1 MREFGESDKKK
12 KSGRISMPEN
22 PANLSG
28 EQLSRLADAVS
39 SSLKDGYLPCGA
51 AFKIALDE
59 GVPRIAVG
67 AMTDRLGVHV
77 SNCQIGCFKVDK
89 IVHRGEAEKSVNESV
104 LSRLEGLK
112 AEDALTCASVHGLA
126 LELKMT
132 PMAVADVANARDMKV
147 RQCQLGCF

>member
-12 KSGRISMPEN
+12 KSGRISIPEN

-28 EQLSRLADAVS
+28 EQLSRLADAVK
-39 SSLKDGYLPCGA
+39 SSLKEGYLPCGA
-51 AFKIALDE
+51 AFKIARDE

-67 AMTDRLGVHV
+67 AMTDKLGVRV

-89 IVHRGEAEKSVNESV
+89 ILHRGDAEKSVDEGV
-104 LSRLEGLK
+104 LSRLERLNADG
-112 AEDALTCASVHGLA
+112 ALTCVSVHGLA
-126 LELKMT
+126 QELKMT

>member
-28 EQLSRLADAVS
+28 EQLSRLADAVN
-39 SSLKDGYLPCGA
+39 SSLKEGYLPCGA
-51 AFKIALDE
+51 AFKIARDE

-67 AMTDRLGVHV
+67 AMTDKLGVRV

-89 IVHRGEAEKSVNESV
+89 ILHRAEANKSVDDIV
-104 LSRLEGLK
+104 LTRLEGLK
-112 AEDALTCASVHGLA
+112 AEDALTCVNVHGLA
-126 LELKMT
+126 RELKMT

>member
-1 MREFGESDKKK
+1 MREFGEADKKK

-22 PANLSG
+22 PANLSS
-28 EQLSRLADAVS
+28 EQLARLADVVK
-39 SSLKDGYLPCGA
+39 SSLKEGYLPCGA
-51 AFKIALDE
+51 AFKIARDE

-67 AMTDRLGVHV
+67 AMTDKLGVRV

-89 IVHRGEAEKSVNESV
+89 IMHHGEADKSVNEIV
-104 LSRLEGLK
+104 LSRLEGLR
-112 AEDALTCASVHGLA
+112 AEDALTCVSVHGLA
-126 LELKMT
+126 QELKMT

>member
-1 MREFGESDKKK
+1 MREFGDADKKK

-28 EQLSRLADAVS
+28 EQLSRLADAVKN
-39 SSLKDGYLPCGA
+39 SLKEGYLPCGA
-51 AFKIALDE
+51 AFKIARDE
-59 GVPRIAVG
+59 AVPRIAVG
-67 AMTDRLGVHV
+67 AMTDKLGVRV

-104 LSRLEGLK
+104 LSRLERLK
-112 AEDALTCASVHGLA
+112 AEDALTCANVHGLA
-126 LELKMT
+126 RELKMT